1 MRTWRGEKD
10 WRNVFCHDI
19 IIIIIIIII
28 VVRVPG
34 ARLLEVV
41 ERRTRLGGLILNRF

>member
-1 MRTWRGEKD
+1 MRSWRGEKD

-19 IIIIIIIII
+19 VIIIIII